1 MVFIQFLIIAF
12 AVLVI
17 SRIILSFKNKRI
29 SPKTLVF
36 WLGLWVIIPI
46 AFLLPKTGDYL
57 AHLFGLAR
65 GADLAV
71 YLSILLIFY
80 LVFRI
85 FVKLEKIEADI
96 TAIVRKI
103 ALENKDSHDIK

>member
-12 AVLVI
+12 AILVI
-17 SRIILSFKNKRI
+17 SRVILSFKGKKI
-29 SPKTLVF
+29 SLKSLLF
-36 WLGLWVIIPI
+36 WLTLWLAIPI
-46 AFLLPKTGDYL
+46 AFLLPQTTNYL
-57 AHLFGLAR
+57 AEVLGLGR

-80 LVFRI
+80 LIFRI
-85 FVKLEKIEADI
+85 FVKLEKIESDI

-103 ALENKDSHDIK
+103 ALWDKNK